1 MPAST
6 EAPASLQLPG
16 TGVRIVVQRTFIE
29 VVEESG
35 VWQMGAVARRA
46 LSVPALPIRGDEMP
60 QDAQEAREGEPER
73 PDHSTG
79 VPEQGQVA
87 RGPAGQEPKT
97 TVAIRSIPPHLTRD
111 QLVQYLDALGFAG
124 RYDFLY
130 LPIDFAKRQN
140 FGYAFVNLTSPE
152 QAQRIFAE
160 LGGAG
165 WGEHGQGHAVVGWSL
180 TQGLE
185 LHVERYRNSPV
196 MHEGMPDECKPI
208 VLEGGVRASFPLPTK
223 KVQRL
228 RRLRTR
234 CGSRGR
240 AVSSSGLDAMFGTE
254 ARQEEAAPVAPAGPC
269 VLLPGL
275 ISAPSD
281 DSEGTAAILASPLLA
296 GLTGAMGECS
306 ARATEPPG
314 KRTAWADLWDD
325 DLVDDGCSECSTQAA
340 GYFSGT
346 LSSASDVSSVSSD
359 GLAAR
364 RRGRGGSMLA
374 QGLTASLQ
382 E

>member
-1 MPAST
+1 MFHPLSAS
-6 EAPASLQLPG
+6 
-16 TGVRIVVQRTFIE
+16 
-29 VVEESG
+29 
-35 VWQMGAVARRA
+35 A
-46 LSVPALPIRGDEMP
+46 L
-60 QDAQEAREGEPER
+60 
-73 PDHSTG
+73 
-79 VPEQGQVA
+79 QVA
-87 RGPAGQEPKT
+87 FC
-97 TVAIRSIPPHLTRD
+97 VS
-111 QLVQYLDALGFAG
+111 G
-124 RYDFLY
+124 RL
-130 LPIDFAKRQN
+130 R
-140 FGYAFVNLTSPE
+140 FVNLTSPE

-196 MHEGMPDECKPI
+196 MHEGMTSASQSCWRAAC
-208 VLEGGVRASFPLPTK
+208 GRASRCRP
-223 KVQRL
+223 
-228 RRLRTR
+228 RRCSASGACAPAAGRGGAPCHPPGWTR
-234 CGSRGR
+234 CLARRR
-240 AVSSSGLDAMFGTE
+240 A
-254 ARQEEAAPVAPAGPC
+254 RKKAAPVAPAGPC

-281 DSEGTAAILASPLLA
+281 DSEGTTAAILASPLLA